1 MGIFSRREAPREE
14 GEEVV
19 QEEEGYLDIA
29 RREGKER
36 QERIGQKLS
45 NIREHIGNGVAM
57 VLGAPEAVGAA
68 AKDAGGA
75 IGHAAESIGKGAVHG
90 VEFVGEKIGS
100 AARKTW
106 EGLGNMRDKLVEGTV
121 RAKEGLVDRFER
133 SKEATKAKV
142 GDFKEQG
149 TEFVKTK
156 IAAPLEDKVN
166 KIYSIPDRVRG
177 AMLERKVEHA
187 ERDVAEQAKIRE
199 AELISRDAYVK
210 ALQEQI
216 AERVATAQEVIDKT
230 REAEE
235 AARESAQTYKEEASI
250 LRDKGPRFTRFSGEV
265 DSLELSE

>member
-1 MGIFSRREAPREE
+1 MGIFSRKEAPRED

-19 QEEEGYLDIA
+19 QEEGYLDIA

-36 QERIGQKLS
+36 QERIGERLS
-45 NIREHIGNGVAM
+45 SIREHVRNGVAI
-57 VLGAPEAVGAA
+57 VLGTPEAVGAA

-75 IGHAAESIGKGAVHG
+75 LGQAAEKVGEGVVHG
-90 VEFVGEKIGS
+90 AEFVGEKISS

-133 SKEATKAKV
+133 SKEATKTKV
-142 GDFKEQG
+142 SDLKERG

-166 KIYSIPDRVRG
+166 KIYSIPDRVRE
-177 AMLERKVEHA
+177 AMLERKAEHA

-216 AERVATAQEVIDKT
+216 ADRVAAAQEVIDKT

-235 AARESAQTYKEEASI
+235 AARESAQAYKEEASA
-250 LRDKGPRFTRFSGEV
+250 LRDKGPRFAKFSGEV